1 MKGESELERKKR
13 ERKTK
18 YTADERN
25 EERLQKGKAEKAL
38 WYLAL
43 ISDTT

>member
-1 MKGESELERKKR
+1 MSELERKKG

-18 YTADERN
+18 CTTDERK
-25 EERLQKGKAEKAL
+25 EERLQSGKAEKAL
-38 WYLAL
+38 WCLVL